1 MAYIFFHFLSPE
13 EDNGKPKEWA
23 MVELQGSLE
32 TRHPVPLSGKFIGD
46 LHFTHK
52 VLGLYAQGHPR
63 VDNPGVTHSVTLH
76 SSLKQNSSQLSWRL
90 IMK

>member
-1 MAYIFFHFLSPE
+1 MASFFHFLSPE
-13 EDNGKPKEWA
+13 EDKGKPKEWA

-52 VLGLYAQGHPR
+52 VLLGLYAQ
-63 VDNPGVTHSVTLH
+63 DHS
-76 SSLKQNSSQLSWRL
+76 W
-90 IMK
+90 

>member
-1 MAYIFFHFLSPE
+1 MYSSPE
-13 EDNGKPKEWA
+13 ADGGKPKEWA

-52 VLGLYAQGHPR
+52 VRLQQVVNPFAHLYGKQLFTWLSLVVSLMASFYAILFPTRCLG
-63 VDNPGVTHSVTLH
+63 
-76 SSLKQNSSQLSWRL
+76 
-90 IMK
+90 